1 MISIAKVLE
10 TASNFVKVLR
20 YGNKDVSTP
29 LVSLPYG
36 IDSKPIENKR
46 GVVSD
51 TRKKGKNVI
60 LGYLLDSD
68 KTESG
73 EIRLYA
79 TDDDGVEKFYV
90 HLKKDGTCEIGGD
103 VDNAV
108 RYSKLETAF
117 NELKEN
123 FNKLVTTYNSHVHPV
138 PTATALAVPPAT
150 GITTITVLQGVQSVA
165 DITPAKI
172 KEIKTL

>member
-103 VDNAV
+103 VDNMV
-108 RYSKLETAF
+108 RYIPLNAGLQAEKTLINA
-117 NELKEN
+117 ELVKIAVAIN
-123 FNKLVTTYNSHVHPV
+123 AIVPNSYAVTP
-138 PTATALAVPPAT
+138 
-150 GITTITVLQGVQSVA
+150 ISV
-165 DITPAKI
+165 DISAAKI
-172 KEIKTL
+172 DEIKTI

>member
-1 MISIAKVLE
+1 MIIIVKILDIA
-10 TASNFVKVLR
+10 SGFIKVLR
-20 YGNKDVSTP
+20 FGKEDIVTP

-36 IDSKPIENKR
+36 IDSKPIKNKR
-46 GVVSD
+46 GVISD

-60 LGYLLDSD
+60 LGYLLESE

-103 VDNAV
+103 VDNMV
-108 RYSKLETAF
+108 RYIPLNAGLQAEKTLINA
-117 NELKEN
+117 EL
-123 FNKLVTTYNSHVHPV
+123 
-138 PTATALAVPPAT
+138 
-150 GITTITVLQGVQSVA
+150 
-165 DITPAKI
+165 AKI
-172 KEIKTL
+172 AVAINAIVPNSYAVTPISVDISAAKIDEIKTI

>member
-1 MISIAKVLE
+1 MIIIVKILDIA
-10 TASNFVKVLR
+10 SGFIKVLR
-20 YGNKDVSTP
+20 FGKEDIVTP

-36 IDSKPIENKR
+36 IDSKPIKNKR
-46 GVVSD
+46 GVISD

-60 LGYLLDSD
+60 LGYLLESE

-79 TDDDGVEKFYV
+79 TDDDAVEKFYV

-103 VDNAV
+103 VDNMV

-123 FNKLVTTYNSHVHPV
+123 FNELVATYNSHVHPV